1 MHPLCL
7 HGGRLSRRR
16 TDALLEA
23 ACAFPVPQR
32 RHRVE
37 GPEQE
42 REGPAAV
49 VLVATRFSGGEAG
62 EGGVVGG
69 DGG

>member
-1 MHPLCL
+1 MPSL
-7 HGGRLSRRR
+7 RLPAGFSC
-16 TDALLEA
+16 A
-23 ACAFPVPQR
+23 AVAATV
-32 RHRVE
+32 VE